1 MDLSQALDVQDFDL
15 DEVEE
20 SIRKC
25 EEFLAREEF
34 TLDSFPTAEL
44 SPMPVQQPSSPPHTT
59 IAKSDLPPDPPRQR
73 GTPVIRHVPADPP
86 TTSKDPTRSRL
97 RPSTSLQSKPPANP
111 TARPA
116 SAPMPSEPPSQK
128 QRPTTSVTS
137 ARSEAY
143 RREKEEREMA
153 ECTFKPRINRNYR
166 ASASSEAP
174 EIRLQQEG
182 ERRRKE
188 LEKLRI
194 NKERAEIEECTFQPK
209 ISARSAQLA
218 SKRCIR
224 PMYDRVREAEREKR
238 RRLQEVA
245 TLVEAAT
252 QPTLDPRSRARRDT
266 LAQKS
271 LLRSG
276 IDPRASPAERLYSP
290 GPRRP
295 AVRAA
300 VDGGE
305 AIECSF
311 APRIN
316 PESTAIASKN
326 TSLNTSFIERQKYY
340 AEKKTRHLQELERS
354 TVENLTFH
362 PQVRSN
368 STGRRASSAA
378 TSSPNEGGASKAA
391 HERLYEQQIIKSR
404 HLRALQQETEDA
416 ECTFVPEIND
426 HSRAIGRRSTL
437 GELYANNSVRHK
449 RELLTR
455 ALEEERYKEC
465 TFKPQVCAGNTRGHY
480 NMKNPAELI
489 AQIELERK
497 EKTLKLNMLRKKLEY
512 NEVQSCSFKP
522 EVNPAVPPAIYS
534 GPAVPPEAGKAASS
548 EIRGLDK
555 YMEKQ
560 ELIRRRKDEQRQ
572 REEKVFGYGSSNAP
586 RPPYTVPEPFNL
598 SHSSVSTPR
607 QDRASTRTSVDS
619 ECTFRPRTSERR
631 VKDLVAHILSNDE

>member
-1 MDLSQALDVQDFDL
+1 MDLSHVLNIQDFDL

-34 TLDSFPTAEL
+34 TLDSFPTADL
-44 SPMPVQQPSSPPHTT
+44 SPMPAQQLSSPSHTAIT
-59 IAKSDLPPDPPRQR
+59 KSDPPPDPPRQR
-73 GTPVIRHVPADPP
+73 GTPVVKHVPADPP
-86 TTSKDPTRSRL
+86 TTSKNATKTRSR
-97 RPSTSLQSKPPANP
+97 PTTSLQSKPPPNP
-111 TARPA
+111 TPRPA
-116 SAPMPSEPPSQK
+116 SAPMSSEPPSQK
-128 QRPTTSVTS
+128 QRPATSITG
-137 ARSEAY
+137 ARGEAY

-153 ECTFKPRINRNYR
+153 ECTFKPRINKSYR
-166 ASASSEAP
+166 VSTSSEAP

-194 NKERAEIEECTFQPK
+194 NKERAEIEECTFQPR

-252 QPTLDPRSRARRDT
+252 QPTLDPRSRARRDS

-276 IDPRASPAERLYSP
+276 LDPRASPAERLYSP

-295 AVRAA
+295 AVRAT

-316 PESTAIASKN
+316 PESTAIASRN

-368 STGRRASSAA
+368 SAGRRASSAA
-378 TSSPNEGGASKAA
+378 PSSPSEGGAPKAA
-391 HERLYEQQIIKSR
+391 YERLYEQQIVKNR
-404 HLRALQQETEDA
+404 HLRNLQQEAEDT

-437 GELYANNSVRHK
+437 GELYANSSVRHK

-455 ALEEERYKEC
+455 ALEEERYREC
-465 TFKPQVCAGNTRGHY
+465 TFKPQVCPGSARGHY

-512 NEVQSCSFKP
+512 NEVQTCSFKP
-522 EVNPAVPPAIYS
+522 EVNPTVPPTIYN
-534 GPAVPPEAGKAASS
+534 GPSVPPEAGKAAGS
-548 EIRGLDK
+548 EIRGLEK
-555 YMEKQ
+555 FMEKQ

-572 REEKVFGYGSSNAP
+572 REEKVFGYGTSSTP

-607 QDRASTRTSVDS
+607 QERTPVRPSVDS

-631 VKDLVAHILSNDE
+631 VKDLVAHILNNDE